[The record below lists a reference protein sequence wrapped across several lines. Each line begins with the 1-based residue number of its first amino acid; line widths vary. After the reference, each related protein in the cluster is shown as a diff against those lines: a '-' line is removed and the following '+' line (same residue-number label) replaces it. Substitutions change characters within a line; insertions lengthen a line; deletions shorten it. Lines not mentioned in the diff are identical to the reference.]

1 MIEVE
6 VSNLF
11 FTEVDSSGVTL
22 EEKHGSRKLQIIV
35 GDFEA
40 QAIALGLE
48 NIKPPRPITHDLL
61 VSVLDTSEL
70 FIEKLVITKIQSNT
84 YFAELHIVKDGMVHI
99 VDSRPSDGI
108 ALAVRMGI
116 PIFVE
121 EQIFEMID
129 KSKDLK
135 KGDFKSNKKSSD
147 IKDMNADQLEEAL
160 QKYVDS
166 EDYEMAAKVRDRL
179 NKLNH

>member
-1 MIEVE
+1 
-6 VSNLF
+6 
-11 FTEVDSSGVTL
+11 
-22 EEKHGSRKLQIIV
+22 
-35 GDFEA
+35 
-40 QAIALGLE
+40 
-48 NIKPPRPITHDLL
+48 
-61 VSVLDTSEL
+61 
-70 FIEKLVITKIQSNT
+70 
-84 YFAELHIVKDGMVHI
+84 MVHI

>member
-22 EEKHGSRKLQIIV
+22 EEKHGVRKLQIIV

-61 VSVLDTSEL
+61 VAVLDTSEL
-70 FIEKLVITKIQSNT
+70 FIEKLLITKIQSNT

-121 EQIFEMID
+121 EQIFDIVENSVD
-129 KSKDLK
+129 LQKGDLK
-135 KGDFKSNKKSSD
+135 TKEKKKD
-147 IKDMNADQLEEAL
+147 INEMTLEQLREEL
-160 QKYVDS
+160 QKFVDA
-166 EDYEMAAKVRDRL
+166 EDYESAARIRDQINR
-179 NKLNH
+179 KES